1 MFIGS
6 PQMLRNVS
14 NYQANISID
23 DKQIQQVNKSKAL
36 GTIVD
41 QHLSWKPNT
50 ENICKKITSGISAL
64 RRVKP
69 FIAERGTLISI
80 YNAIVRPYFDYC
92 CEVWDVFGEIQSKRL
107 QKLQNRA
114 ARIISSMSND
124 VDHSVALHVLGWE
137 PLDITRKKAKAR
149 MMYKTLNNIGPE
161 SLTKLFHC
169 KNETTKYNLRNISGS
184 LCLPQ
189 PRTNGMKNSFMYDG
203 AKLWNS
209 TPKEIRESK
218 SLSCFQNKIAT
229 HTF

>member
-1 MFIGS
+1 
-6 PQMLRNVS
+6 MLRNVS
-14 NYQANISID
+14 NCQANISID
-23 DKQIQQVNKSKAL
+23 NKQIQQVNKSKAL

-50 ENICKKITSGISAL
+50 ENVCKKITSGISAL

-107 QKLQNRA
+107 QKLQNKA
-114 ARIISSMSND
+114 FRIISSMSND

-137 PLDITRKKAKAR
+137 PLEITRKKTNAR
-149 MMYKTLNNIGPE
+149 MMYKTLNNIDSE

-189 PRTNGMKNSFMYDG
+189 PRTNSMKNSFMYDG

-209 TPKEIRESK
+209 IPNEIRESK

-229 HTF
+229 HAF

>member
-1 MFIGS
+1 
-6 PQMLRNVS
+6 
-14 NYQANISID
+14 
-23 DKQIQQVNKSKAL
+23 
-36 GTIVD
+36 
-41 QHLSWKPNT
+41 
-50 ENICKKITSGISAL
+50 
-64 RRVKP
+64 
-69 FIAERGTLISI
+69 
-80 YNAIVRPYFDYC
+80 
-92 CEVWDVFGEIQSKRL
+92 
-107 QKLQNRA
+107 
-114 ARIISSMSND
+114 MSND

-169 KNETTKYNLRNISGS
+169 KNETTKYNLRNISDS

-189 PRTNGMKNSFMYDG
+189 PRTNSMKNSFMYDG

-209 TPKEIRESK
+209 IPKEIRESK